1 MSRGRFGSF
10 PCGSRCCKLLVDRWL
25 LNTLSDL
32 MLHLFGFARILA
44 AAFSAL
50 LAMSIAATSVA
61 QPYRTIDGTGNN
73 AANTDWGSA
82 DSQLLRIAPSDY
94 PDGTGDLIITT
105 PTRPNARAISNALS
119 AQGSVTNSAANLA
132 SGTWQ
137 WGQFLDH
144 DIDISFGSI
153 SEPHMILAP
162 ANDPYGMA
170 MIPMHRSESVACSG
184 CAREQLNGI
193 TSYIDASNVY
203 GSDSIRAAALRTG
216 QGGRMRTSAGNLL
229 PTSDMAGLENL
240 FVDDGGNP
248 EVMYVAGDARANEQ
262 LGLTA
267 MHTLFVRE
275 HNRIADALAALPAY
289 DSVADDET
297 IYQKARAIVGAEM
310 QAITYN
316 EFLPMLLGDYAPQAA
331 DYDYNPNVNAGIANE
346 FSTAMFRV
354 GHTMLNENL
363 LLATEQG
370 NVIGQIPLREA
381 FFTGANELAS
391 SPEYVDK
398 LLMGLAAQTAQ
409 EIDTLI
415 VDDVRNFL
423 FAPQGGVG
431 FDLAALNI
439 ERGRDHGLAD
449 YNTLRDAYAA
459 VAATLPGLANIEL
472 GAANTFGDLDV
483 DPATIAILESL
494 YDSVDNIDPW
504 VGALAENHVEG
515 TSVGPL
521 VLAALVDQFT
531 RLRDGDSFFYMGD
544 DYLWSDEVSAIVDFD
559 ELKLMD
565 IVAWNTGMKN
575 SPMNFFEAQP
585 VPEPSA
591 WFACVCLLGCGLA
604 AGRQR

>member
-1 MSRGRFGSF
+1 MA
-10 PCGSRCCKLLVDRWL
+10 D
-25 LNTLSDL
+25 
-32 MLHLFGFARILA
+32 
-44 AAFSAL
+44 
-50 LAMSIAATSVA
+50 A
-61 QPYRTIDGTGNN
+61 QPFRTIDGSGNN
-73 AANTDWGSA
+73 AVNTDWGTA
-82 DSQLLRIAPSDY
+82 DSQLLRISPADY
-94 PDGTGDLIITT
+94 PDGTGDLIITP
-105 PTRPNARAISNALS
+105 PTRPNARVISNALS
-119 AQGSVTNSAANLA
+119 SQTSVTNSAANLA
-132 SGTWQ
+132 SGVWQ

-144 DIDISFGSI
+144 DIDITFGSI

-162 ANDPYGMA
+162 ANDPHGMA
-170 MIPMHRSESVACSG
+170 MIPMSRSESVACSG
-184 CAREQLNGI
+184 CARQQINGI

-203 GSDSIRAAALRTG
+203 GSDTLRAAALRSG
-216 QGGRMRTSAGNLL
+216 QGGRMLTSAGNLL
-229 PTSDMAGLENL
+229 PTSDTPGLENL

-248 EVMYVAGDARANEQ
+248 EVMFVAGDARANEQ

-275 HNRIADALAALPAY
+275 HNRIADALAALPQY

-297 IYQKARAIVGAEM
+297 IYLKARAIVGAEM

-316 EFLPMLLGDYAPQAA
+316 EFLPMLLGDYSPQAA
-331 DYDYNPNVNAGIANE
+331 DYSYDPNVNAGIANE

-363 LLATEQG
+363 LLANEQG
-370 NVIGQIPLREA
+370 EVVGEIPLREA
-381 FFTGANELAS
+381 FFTGADEMSS
-391 SPEYVDK
+391 SPAYVDK
-398 LLMGLAAQTAQ
+398 LLMGLATQTAQ

-439 ERGRDHGLAD
+439 ERGRDHGLPD
-449 YNTLRDAYAA
+449 YNTLRDAYAT
-459 VAATLPGLANIEL
+459 VADNLAGFDYIEL
-472 GAANTFGDLDV
+472 ASADTFGDLDM
-483 DPATIAILESL
+483 DPATVAILESL

-504 VGALAENHVEG
+504 VGALAENHVDG

-544 DYLWSDEVSAIVDFD
+544 DYLWSDEVSPIVDFD
-559 ELKLMD
+559 DLKLMD
-565 IVAWNTGMKN
+565 IVGWNTQMKN

-591 WFACVCLLGCGLA
+591 LIACACLLGCGFAVRRKL
-604 AGRQR
+604 